1 MNLAI
6 SLICSITIL
15 GSPSAQLKSAALG
28 RAGWEALQSGEIEK
42 AAAAFEEAI
51 ASNPREA
58 TLFLGAGIAAHLRG
72 RDDAARD
79 ALQRALEINRRLRP
93 AAALLGAIVHEQGN
107 LDLAIRTYEEALS
120 AGPGDAEMA
129 ARLEAWRKE
138 AAVQSNFQ
146 QRFGDHFTVLFKG
159 PAEQALATR
168 ATQVLEAAYWRIGG
182 ALGEYP
188 TQTITVVLYTQQQ
201 FRDVTRSPEWA
212 AGAFD
217 GSIRVPMRGALQNP
231 QELERVL
238 AHELTHA
245 IVRSLAPRG
254 VPTWLNEGLAAVFEP
269 VDIASEERLI
279 RRAAVVVPLEKL
291 QGNFG
296 ALSDR
301 EAALAYAES
310 AIAARML
317 LDRAGN
323 ALPLLLQDLGGGQP
337 FSEVFARHTLMS
349 VTDFQTALERR
360 IKATSDR

>member
-1 MNLAI
+1 
-6 SLICSITIL
+6 
-15 GSPSAQLKSAALG
+15 
-28 RAGWEALQSGEIEK
+28 
-42 AAAAFEEAI
+42 
-51 ASNPREA
+51 
-58 TLFLGAGIAAHLRG
+58 
-72 RDDAARD
+72 
-79 ALQRALEINRRLRP
+79 
-93 AAALLGAIVHEQGN
+93 
-107 LDLAIRTYEEALS
+107 
-120 AGPGDAEMA
+120 
-129 ARLEAWRKE
+129 
-138 AAVQSNFQ
+138 
-146 QRFGDHFTVLFKG
+146 
-159 PAEQALATR
+159 
-168 ATQVLEAAYWRIGG
+168 
-182 ALGEYP
+182 
-188 TQTITVVLYTQQQ
+188 
-201 FRDVTRSPEWA
+201 
-212 AGAFD
+212 
-217 GSIRVPMRGALQNP
+217 MRGALQNP